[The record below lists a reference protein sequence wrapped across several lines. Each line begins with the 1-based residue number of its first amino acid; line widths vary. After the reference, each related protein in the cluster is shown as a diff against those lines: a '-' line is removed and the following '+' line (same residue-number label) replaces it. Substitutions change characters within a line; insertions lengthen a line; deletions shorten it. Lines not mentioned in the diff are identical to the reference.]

1 MFPIVEFP
9 AADEYKPTDMSPE
22 VNQSL
27 MDYLDKFDVLI
38 SVDFEIPDISPVRV
52 IDVGNGYTRYAGKK
66 YPHRLYVYELNN

>member
-1 MFPIVEFP
+1 
-9 AADEYKPTDMSPE
+9 MSPE

-38 SVDFEIPDISPVRV
+38 SVDFEMTKLQPVRV
-52 IDVGNGYTRYAGKK
+52 IDVGNGYTTYAGKK